1 LTLRALRIVDLILRV
16 PGFLL
21 GISIHEYAHARM
33 AYRLGDDTAARAG
46 RMTVEP
52 WAHLDPIGAL
62 MLLVFGFGWARPV
75 PVDPYRLRNPR
86 KDMAKV
92 ALAGPVAN
100 LLAAFLLETVA
111 VLVFTKVRL
120 AGTPWNY
127 LTDILR
133 SGAIVNAALAFFNL
147 IPLPPLDGS
156 KILRVYLPYS
166 MEGLWDFVERYGFL
180 ILMGLVYLGIVG
192 GIIHPLIQ
200 AYMSMV
206 YRVALRIRL
215 LLFPV

>member
-1 LTLRALRIVDLILRV
+1 MA
-16 PGFLL
+16 
-21 GISIHEYAHARM
+21 ISIHEYAHARM
-33 AYRLGDDTAARAG
+33 AYKLGDDTAARAG
-46 RMTVEP
+46 RMTIEP

-92 ALAGPVAN
+92 AVSGPVAN
-100 LLAAFLLETVA
+100 LIAAFVLETST
-111 VLVFTKVRL
+111 VLVFSRL
-120 AGTPWNY
+120 RLIGTPWTY
-127 LTDILR
+127 LTDVLR
-133 SGAIVNAALAFFNL
+133 SGAMINAALAFFNL

-166 MEGLWDFVERYGFL
+166 LEEVWDFIERYGFV
-180 ILMGLVYLGIVG
+180 ILMGLVYLGVVG
-192 GIIHPLIQ
+192 AIIQPLIQ
-200 AYMSMV
+200 MYMAAV
-206 YRVALRIRL
+206 FRVAVRLSL

>member
-1 LTLRALRIVDLILRV
+1 MILRI

-33 AYRLGDDTAARAG
+33 AYRLGDDTAYRAG
-46 RMTVEP
+46 RMTIEP

-62 MLLVFGFGWARPV
+62 LLLVFGFGWARPV

-92 ALAGPVAN
+92 AIAGPIAN
-100 LLAAFLLETVA
+100 LIAAFVLEIFT
-111 VLVFTKVRL
+111 VLVFSKARL
-120 AGTPWNY
+120 AGTVWAR
-127 LTDILR
+127 LMDVFR
-133 SGAIVNAALAFFNL
+133 SGAMVNTALAFFNL

-166 MEGLWDFVERYGFL
+166 FEGMWEFVERYGFL
-180 ILMGLVYLGIVG
+180 ILMGLVYLGVVG
-192 GIIHPLIQ
+192 AVIQPLVY
-200 AYMSMV
+200 AYMTGVRSI
-206 YRVALRIRL
+206 ALKISL
-215 LLFPV
+215 LLFPI